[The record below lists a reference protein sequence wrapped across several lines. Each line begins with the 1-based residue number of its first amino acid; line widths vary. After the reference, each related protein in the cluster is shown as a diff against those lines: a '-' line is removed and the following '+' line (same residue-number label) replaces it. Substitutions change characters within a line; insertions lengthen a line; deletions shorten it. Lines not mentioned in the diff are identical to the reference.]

1 MAILINQKNC
11 NNTVKNLGVPDCL
24 VENGRITGKILVSP
38 DWSVDIKSGTL
49 DSAAVNDLIQD
60 GTFIPVLGA
69 VEVTNGTPEA
79 TTEEYQGG
87 IMSVVRNGLPMFTY
101 KFLKGWSY
109 SRALYS
115 MNSFQ
120 SYKLLLVF
128 EDGSIAGALDGT
140 TFSGYSLGMLNTG
153 TYMHTDGATSG
164 YVNTVIQLTSSNE
177 YNLNTAVLDRS
188 ILGFDANKLQPITDI
203 VMTGRADVS
212 DAKVYFKANFSM
224 NEASP
229 LLGIAIANLKCFVNG
244 VSDTITLASLSYN
257 STTNEYQF
265 TPTATLDTND
275 TVVVQLYDSSNSIAV
290 AKIGQR
296 YYKGATAQF
305 TPVA

>member
-120 SYKLLLVF
+120 AYKLLLVF